1 MIAAVAA
8 DKGAEPP
15 ENERSLKR
23 QLEASRVPEAGIF
36 SNQLLDDLEKIWELR
51 YWIPDPTNPRSCVSE
66 PVYAVSVP

>member
-1 MIAAVAA
+1 MNQIGLPARARKKPA
-8 DKGAEPP
+8 GI
-15 ENERSLKR
+15 RGL
-23 QLEASRVPEAGIF
+23 LVPEAGIF